1 MKIIIPENLSEA
13 TVGQYKKF
21 AKIVEENPDNE
32 EFLAM
37 KMIEVFCNI
46 SMKEVQQIPVN
57 DVEDIVATLNK
68 TFESKRKFKQR
79 VMFNGK
85 EYGFIPDL
93 ENISMGEYVD
103 MSAYIEGTENLDKLM
118 AVLYRPIK
126 YKSKE
131 LYSIEKYDPK
141 PEKDMLMNDFPL
153 DVALEGQG
161 FFLTLSEDLLRNLT
175 DCLPK
180 EQHKETKR
188 HLGRNGGGIKAFTQS
203 LRATFSSLTR

>member
-57 DVEDIVATLNK
+57 DVEYIVATLNK

-188 HLGRNGGGIKAFTQS
+188 HLVKSGDGIKAFTQ
-203 LRATFSSLTR
+203 

>member
-180 EQHKETKR
+180 EQHKGTKR
-188 HLGRNGGGIKAFTQS
+188 HLGRNGRGIKAFTQ
-203 LRATFSSLTR
+203 